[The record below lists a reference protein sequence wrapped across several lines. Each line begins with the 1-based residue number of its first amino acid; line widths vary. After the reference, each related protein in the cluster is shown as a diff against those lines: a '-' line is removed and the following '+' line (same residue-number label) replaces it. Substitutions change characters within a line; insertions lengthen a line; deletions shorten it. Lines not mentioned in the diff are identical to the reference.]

1 MSAWVNGTQVVEHE
15 GAYTPFEADVTDV
28 VEPGAENRV
37 SVVVNNVLT
46 WQSIPP
52 GYVEETPE
60 GRRQFY
66 FHDFFNY
73 AGLHRTVW
81 LYTTPTSYVSDVT
94 VVTGLSGSTGTVNY
108 RVETVGAAYVVRLGG
123 ELDLYN
129 AEKVRSALVEACAD
143 SPERVVVDLSEVEF
157 MDSTALGVLI
167 EARTKLENHCGF
179 LLAAPA
185 LETRRA
191 LQISGLDRH
200 FSVHDTVPEALVA
213 KV

>member
-1 MSAWVNGTQVVEHE
+1 LSDLQAG
-15 GAYTPFEADVTDV
+15 GDGLRKDP
-28 VEPGAENRV
+28 
-37 SVVVNNVLT
+37 VL
-46 WQSIPP
+46 
-52 GYVEETPE
+52 
-60 GRRQFY
+60 
-66 FHDFFNY
+66 
-73 AGLHRTVW
+73 
-81 LYTTPTSYVSDVT
+81 
-94 VVTGLSGSTGTVNY
+94 
-108 RVETVGAAYVVRLGG
+108 RVEAVGTACVVRLGG

-129 AEKVRSALVEACAD
+129 ADNVRIALADVCAK

-157 MDSTALGVLI
+157 IDSTALGVLI
-167 EARTKLENHCGF
+167 EARTKLDNRQSF